1 MLVGFWIG
9 RLLALAV
16 LIFLVRELMWRWFGI
31 RRAIRALESIAESLE
46 QLPAAR
52 EHRDRLNQPRRRS
65 A

>member
-1 MLVGFWIG
+1 MTLYVLEALGLAILFLVGM
-9 RLLALAV
+9 
-16 LIFLVRELMWRWFGI
+16 RELLWWWFGI
-31 RRAIRALESIAESLE
+31 RRAIEALESIAESLE